1 MKYKQ
6 VVFDFG
12 GVVIDFFPKE
22 LAAKFAQNE
31 EEYEILIELM
41 SHQDW
46 LELDR
51 GKYSFEEVA
60 RLNYERTG
68 YPEKNTLEF
77 FKFVRRGYVE
87 ISLTKQFI
95 LDLKKEGVE
104 VYYLSNI
111 NVETLN
117 YLFDNFPVFKEFKD
131 GICSE
136 KVGAVKPEKAIF
148 DAFLDKTKLNKEDF
162 IFLDDMEKNVN
173 TAQSIG
179 WNSVV
184 YNKYNAKKVIESIF
198 NS

>member
-12 GVVIDFFPKE
+12 GVVVDFFPKE
-22 LAAKFAQNE
+22 LAAKFAQSE
-31 EEYEILIELM
+31 EEYEILINLM

-60 RLNYERTG
+60 RFNYERTG

-77 FKFVRRGYVE
+77 FKFVRKGFTELSV
-87 ISLTKQFI
+87 TKNFI

-111 NVETLN
+111 NIETFN

-136 KVGAVKPEKAIF
+136 KIGAVKPEKAIF
-148 DAFLDKTKLNKEDF
+148 SAFLDKTKLNKEDF

-173 TAQSIG
+173 TAQSLG